1 MSQYKKTLL
10 KSIFVLLLCFIIAF
24 NNKFIRIFASHDQ
37 AFYFVV
43 AGIISDGQLG
53 HLEPKT
59 RIVKLSNKSN
69 EKGVFEDIQ
78 VLNSIETSNINIYHN
93 YGFLKIDTR
102 DYDSYEDKS
111 VNINIILMTTPWT
124 KKTFKALYSDIFFPL
139 RITDEVFL
147 VSYRSNYDYKTKNYK
162 PEASLI
168 NIKTLLK
175 MPEKLEILSEINT
188 MEWFN
193 LRNKQL
199 VFTRIGLENIY
210 FPFVPPMEL
219 LGDIKDIHLITN
231 CEKYV
236 VLRIVYQK
244 EVTKVFKLQK
254 LKNLWSEYVINGN
267 ETYVYVINP
276 FIICNIGSVSPKGEL
291 YPTVFTGEWVLINLE
306 TGQQQTIKLKPVS
319 KIIYASDNCLL
330 STNDRELLYI
340 PVIDGKAIMD
350 KSIVLYKD
358 SNNVI
363 GTADEI
369 VNYIQG
375 AFLGPKEVPEQ

>member
-1 MSQYKKTLL
+1 MSQYKKILVR
-10 KSIFVLLLCFIIAF
+10 SILVLLLCFSIAF
-24 NNKFIRIFASHDQ
+24 NDRFIGIFASHDR

-43 AGIISDGQLG
+43 AGSISDGQLG
-53 HLEPKT
+53 HLQPKT
-59 RIVKLSNKSN
+59 RIVKLGNKN
-69 EKGVFEDIQ
+69 DGKVVFEDIQ
-78 VLNSIETSNINIYHN
+78 VFNSIETSNINIYHD

-102 DYDSYEDKS
+102 DYDSYKDKS
-111 VNINIILMTTPWT
+111 VEISIILMNTPWT
-124 KKTFKALYSDIFFPL
+124 SKTFKALYSDIFFPL
-139 RITDEVFL
+139 RINDEVFL

-168 NIKTLLK
+168 NTKTLLK
-175 MPEKLEILSEINT
+175 MPEKLEILSKINT

-199 VFTRIGLENIY
+199 VFTRIGLENIR

-219 LGDIKDIHLITN
+219 LRDIEDIHLISN

-236 VLRIVYQK
+236 VFRAIYQK
-244 EVTKVFKLQK
+244 KATKVIKLQK
-254 LKNLWSEYVINGN
+254 LKNLWSEYLINGN

-306 TGQQQTIKLKPVS
+306 SGQQQTIKLKPVS
-319 KIIYASDNCLL
+319 KIIYASENCLL
-330 STNDRELLYI
+330 VTNDKELLYI

-350 KSIVLYKD
+350 KARVLYKD

-375 AFLGPKEVPEQ
+375 AFLGPNEIL